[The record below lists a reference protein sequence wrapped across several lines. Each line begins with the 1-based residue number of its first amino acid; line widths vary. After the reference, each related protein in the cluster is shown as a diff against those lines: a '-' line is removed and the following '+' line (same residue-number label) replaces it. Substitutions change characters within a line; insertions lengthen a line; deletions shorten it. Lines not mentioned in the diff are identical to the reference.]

1 MRFQRPVMVEAHIK
15 VCPTTDRVKA
25 ALGCSSFPAALTSR
39 GEEPSGGWRRPRSFP
54 RLFPLV
60 LSPSF
65 FLHIFSFIFIIAL
78 SPSFF
83 YFDRYPL
90 AFSPALSQSVS
101 FLSPPLPRALSP
113 FSRLARPPFSP
124 GSFSAGFFPLAP
136 SR

>member
-1 MRFQRPVMVEAHIK
+1 M
-15 VCPTTDRVKA
+15 A
-25 ALGCSSFPAALTSR
+25 APALFSSSFP
-39 GEEPSGGWRRPRSFP
+39 PCSFS
-54 RLFPLV
+54 LV
-60 LSPSF
+60 V
-65 FLHIFSFIFIIAL
+65 LHIFSFILIIAL

-90 AFSPALSQSVS
+90 AFSPALSQSIF

-124 GSFSAGFFPLAP
+124 GSFSAGFFLLAP